1 MKIKKLVEKKYFS
14 KLCFFLAILILVI
27 KITNPF
33 EILSYQ
39 SKYLF
44 YLIFLLFTV
53 SFLSL
58 FINDHIDIYITIIS
72 ISLFFFIYIAE
83 LYLAYKNYNYVEIN
97 PNIFNGKK
105 KLNLEYDKRSKFKIF
120 NDLKRK
126 FKCCYG
132 SSTT

>member
-97 PNIFNGKK
+97 PNIFIKK
-105 KLNLEYDKRSKFKIF
+105 KLNRV
-120 NDLKRK
+120 
-126 FKCCYG
+126 
-132 SSTT
+132 